1 MTSLSGLAPLLFPRI
16 GRDDLPRVLQLEL
29 DPDQVDRFLGP
40 LPEILAAVRRGPAH
54 LMFGIE
60 TMGRLAGF
68 FVLHPDRRDGRTWW
82 LGWLALDCRFQGLGH
97 GRRALEEA
105 LRRLR
110 AALACDRVRLLV
122 ARENAG
128 ALKLYERAGFQ
139 AIGSLRETGEL
150 ILECALRVGGWLK
163 RGTEPLLVSVLA
175 KVKRASA
182 HRRLRAS
189 IGPHAAWV
197 IGVERGPPRPGE
209 TPPQSTK
216 A

>member
-1 MTSLSGLAPLLFPRI
+1 MTSLSGQAPLLFPRI

-29 DPDQVDRFLGP
+29 DPDQVERFLGP
-40 LPEILAAVRRGPAH
+40 LPEILAEVRRGPAH

-60 TMGRLAGF
+60 AMGRLAGF

-82 LGWLALDCRFQGLGH
+82 LGWLALDRRFQGLGH

-110 AALACDRVRLLV
+110 AASACDRVRLFV
-122 ARENAG
+122 ARENVG
-128 ALKLYERAGFQ
+128 ALRLYERAGFC
-139 AIGSLRETGEL
+139 ALGFLRETGEL
-150 ILECALRVGGWLK
+150 ILECVLRAGHWLE
-163 RGTEPLLVSVLA
+163 RGAEPMLVSVVA
-175 KVKRASA
+175 KVKRASG

-197 IGVERGPPRPGE
+197 IGVERGPPGPAA
-209 TPPQSTK
+209 S